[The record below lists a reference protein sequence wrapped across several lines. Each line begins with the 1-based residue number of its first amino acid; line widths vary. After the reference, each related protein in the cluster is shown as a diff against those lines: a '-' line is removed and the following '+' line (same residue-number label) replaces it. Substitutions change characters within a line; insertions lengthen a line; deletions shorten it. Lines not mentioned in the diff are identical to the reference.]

1 MNKWLSRIVIDN
13 FNGQFG
19 SDKVDNVKD
28 KLSLSTMSTCILGTK
43 EKKSFTQLCKKEEL
57 KNLIK
62 KISEYYGG
70 DDTQFLSDYID
81 DVINE
86 WSHDLDR
93 AIACFQNLVLQIT
106 ATGGVSYE

>member
-1 MNKWLSRIVIDN
+1 MNKWLSRIGTGNSNVHC
-13 FNGQFG
+13 G

-28 KLSLSTMSTCILGTK
+28 KLTLSTMSPSLPCTK
-43 EKKSFTQLCKKEEL
+43 EKKSYIQLCKKEEL

-62 KISEYYGG
+62 KISDYYGG
-70 DDTQFLSDYID
+70 DDAQFLSDYID

-93 AIACFQNLVLQIT
+93 AITCFQNLGLQIT
-106 ATGGVSYE
+106 ATGGKL